1 MHLRSATMLSQQQ
14 QTGVL
19 ETMEP
24 PSPAFT
30 AIKQHGE
37 KLWLNHGKIHRQ
49 AGSTVNI
56 VGPGRLAR
64 RAILA
69 VGMIP
74 VGTLRRMTK
83 LDTAIFGALAPGRL
97 DRIILALTKPL
108 PDNWIGL
115 RLAMLLRRAVTMRL
129 NYPDGAL
136 DVERWGMR
144 MRLHP
149 RDNGCEKNLL
159 FTPRMYEPMELSEL
173 ETDIARAGDQGQ
185 PFVFIDVGANVG
197 LFSLFI
203 AARAGPGA
211 RILAIEPEPGN
222 LRRLGFNI
230 AANPGVP
237 IKVVPKALS
246 DEAGHVAVELDRR
259 DRGGTRTKKIT
270 QAEATS
276 DTILVTSQTLLDVVS
291 VEGVDAIDAL
301 KIDIEGLEDVVLHP
315 FFRDVPPRM
324 WPRLVIIE
332 DQRASWKRDLISIMV
347 AKGYSFITRSTHK
360 NLILRRE

>member
-1 MHLRSATMLSQQQ
+1 
-14 QTGVL
+14 
-19 ETMEP
+19 
-24 PSPAFT
+24 
-30 AIKQHGE
+30 
-37 KLWLNHGKIHRQ
+37 
-49 AGSTVNI
+49 
-56 VGPGRLAR
+56 
-64 RAILA
+64 
-69 VGMIP
+69 
-74 VGTLRRMTK
+74 MTK
-83 LDTAIFGALAPGRL
+83 PDTAIFGALAPGRL

-115 RLAMLLRRAVTMRL
+115 RLAMLLRRAVTKRL

-185 PFVFIDVGANVG
+185 PFVFIDIGANVG
-197 LFSLFI
+197 LFSLFV

-246 DEAGHVAVELDRR
+246 DEAGYVAVELDAAT
-259 DRGGTRTKKIT
+259 GGHSNKEIT
-270 QAEATS
+270 LAEATS
-276 DTILVTSQTLLDVVS
+276 DTLLTPHKRFWMS
-291 VEGVDAIDAL
+291 FQL
-301 KIDIEGLEDVVLHP
+301 KVLMP
-315 FFRDVPPRM
+315 SM
-324 WPRLVIIE
+324 L
-332 DQRASWKRDLISIMV
+332 
-347 AKGYSFITRSTHK
+347 
-360 NLILRRE
+360 